1 MKAPNF
7 SEISK
12 IVQENNVNKLKE
24 KLKGFEDDGRKVLE
38 VFRYSLEKYV
48 F

>member
-1 MKAPNF
+1 MKVPNF

-12 IVQENNVNKLKE
+12 IVSENNVNKLKE
-24 KLKGFEDDGRKVLE
+24 KLKGFEDDGRRVLE
-38 VFRYSLEKYV
+38 TFQYSLEKYV